1 MEELAAVVL
10 QVFFELGFQLL
21 GAPGINFSFGSSDQH
36 ERSCG
41 WIVLHT
47 FLGGLCGWI
56 STLIFPKL
64 LLAHV
69 GLRIANLIVPRW
81 PPAACPTGP
90 RIGCGRSR
98 TRGPRSGTGS
108 RSPWRSASRGSR
120 SGYGK
125 RNRRRVAPP
134 PVEELRF

>member
-21 GAPGINFSFGSSDQH
+21 GAPGIDFGFGSSGKH

-47 FLGGLCGWI
+47 FLGGLCGWV

-69 GLRIANLIVPRW
+69 GLRLANLIVAPLVAGALSYW
-81 PPAACPTGP
+81 AADWMRKKP
-90 RIGCGRSR
+90 
-98 TRGPRSGTGS
+98 GTWTPFWHGF
-108 RSPWRSASRGSR
+108 AFALAFGL
-120 SGYGK
+120 
-125 RNRRRVAPP
+125 A
-134 PVEELRF
+134 RFAFGQR